1 MTHLDKSI
9 YNTYLRVSRTKQ
21 NKPFRYRKN
30 FDKFDDDPSFVF
42 VKKLS
47 LFFTKFP
54 HIKLNDF
61 FEAPYN
67 VYLDNSPYYDLKY
80 YTTPKAVKVY
90 GLYMKKRDAE
100 DPDTDAQLNAIKESL
115 MFLFTFCRDNKI
127 TVNEYLDHKTNNF
140 PTFILH
146 LRKRD
151 ITIYVLY
158 ALTGFDTM
166 INSIPQSRLEFT
178 LGDNFINSMNDN
190 KLKYYKSKKAKR
202 VIQQGIKTLTKI
214 LNTNKNKL

>member
-100 DPDTDAQLNAIKESL
+100 DSPEPWPAGSDIALRSSQSL
-115 MFLFTFCRDNKI
+115 
-127 TVNEYLDHKTNNF
+127 E
-140 PTFILH
+140 
-146 LRKRD
+146 
-151 ITIYVLY
+151 
-158 ALTGFDTM
+158 
-166 INSIPQSRLEFT
+166 EFVSPSG
-178 LGDNFINSMNDN
+178 L
-190 KLKYYKSKKAKR
+190 
-202 VIQQGIKTLTKI
+202 
-214 LNTNKNKL
+214 